1 MGNSQLWPAPA
12 KLNLFLHITG
22 RRPDGYHLLQTV
34 FQFLDFSDSLHFELR
49 GDSAIR
55 RASRVQDLP
64 ENSDI
69 CLRAARLLQQS
80 AGVKRGVDIHL
91 EKRIPMGGGLG
102 GGSSDAA
109 TTLLALNRLW
119 ELDCSLDEL
128 AGFGLQ
134 LGADVP
140 VFVHGRAAWAEGVG
154 EQLQFI
160 ELPEFWYLV
169 IVPPVQVSTAEIF
182 NAPDLTRNCAPITIR
197 DLLAGDCRNVC
208 EPVVRSR
215 YPAVDQ
221 ALNWLSG
228 YTAARMT
235 GTGAC
240 VFGRFGTQSEAQN
253 VLEFFGTKGPGGSA
267 FVARSLNQSPLLQRY
282 RDFS

>member
-1 MGNSQLWPAPA
+1 MGNPRLWPAPA

-34 FQFLDFSDSLHFELR
+34 FQFLDFSDNLHFELR
-49 GDSAIR
+49 RDSEIR
-55 RASRVQDLP
+55 RLTVVRDLP
-64 ENSDI
+64 ESSDI

-80 AGVKRGVDIHL
+80 AGVKRGVDIRL

-119 ELDCSLDEL
+119 NLGCELDEL
-128 AGFGLQ
+128 ATLGLQ

-140 VFVHGRAAWAEGVG
+140 VFVHGLAAWAEGVG

-160 ELPEFWYLV
+160 ELPELWCLV
-169 IVPPVQVSTAEIF
+169 IVPTTQVSTAEIF

-197 DLLAGDCRNVC
+197 DLLAGDSRNVC
-208 EPVVRSR
+208 EPVVRRR

-221 ALNWLSG
+221 ALNWLSD
-228 YTAARMT
+228 YTEARMT

-240 VFGRFGTQSEAQN
+240 VFGRFGTQAEAQN
-253 VLEFFGTKGPGGSA
+253 VLEFFSAKGPGGSA
-267 FVARSLNQSPLLQRY
+267 FVARSLNQSPLLQCY

>member
-1 MGNSQLWPAPA
+1 MNSEPWPAPA

-22 RRPDGYHLLQTV
+22 RRPDGYHSLQTV
-34 FQFLDFSDSLHFELR
+34 FQFLDFGDSLRFETRRDSGLR
-49 GDSAIR
+49 
-55 RASRVQDLP
+55 RVNPVADLP

-80 AGVKRGVDIHL
+80 SGTKRGVDIYL

-119 ELDCSLDEL
+119 GLDYGLDKL
-128 AGFGLQ
+128 VVLGLQ

-140 VFVHGRAAWAEGVG
+140 VFVQGRSAWGEGVG

-160 ELPEFWYLV
+160 ELPEAWYLV
-169 IVPPVQVSTAEIF
+169 IAPPVQVSTAEIF
-182 NAPDLTRNCAPITIR
+182 NAPDLTRNCPPITIR
-197 DLLAGDCRNVC
+197 DFLTGHGRNVC
-208 EPVVRSR
+208 EPVVRQR
-215 YPAVDQ
+215 YPAVDRT
-221 ALNWLSG
+221 LTWLAQ
-228 YTAARMT
+228 YTEARMT

-240 VFGRFGTQSEAQN
+240 VFGRFRTESEARA
-253 VLEFFGTKGPGGSA
+253 VLELHGKDPGGVA
-267 FVARSLNQSPLLQRY
+267 FVAKGLSRSPLLQAY
-282 RDFS
+282 GDPI